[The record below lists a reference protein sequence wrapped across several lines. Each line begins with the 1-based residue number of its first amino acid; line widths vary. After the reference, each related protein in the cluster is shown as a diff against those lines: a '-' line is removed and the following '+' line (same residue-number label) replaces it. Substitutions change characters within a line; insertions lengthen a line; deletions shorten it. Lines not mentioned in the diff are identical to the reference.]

1 MSRALLF
8 QDGHNAKEQR
18 PLAGTV
24 EASLVAGLGKGLA
37 GEPRAED
44 FVCRHLNWYDLSD
57 VPNCRHSEIAGVNR
71 LQVRPNL
78 GGEDALPAQSLERNV
93 KSP

>member
-8 QDGHNAKEQR
+8 QDGYDIEEQR
-18 PLAGTV
+18 PFAGTV
-24 EASLVAGLGKGLA
+24 EPSLVAGLGEGLA

-44 FVCRHLNWYDLSD
+44 FMCWYLGWYDLSD
-57 VPNCRHSEIAGVNR
+57 VPDWRHAEIAVVNR

-78 GGEDALPAQSLERNV
+78 GGEDALPAQSPERNM